1 MSLISVVVFGTVEY
15 DKFDVTDMLDDNSSV
30 IGERRK
36 LENEMFSYE
45 GDKRS
50 FEKKKELVLI
60 EITNAKKEIA
70 RLESSIAELELSKDN
85 FEHKILTAEEEMARI
100 KRKINL
106 L

>member
-1 MSLISVVVFGTVEY
+1 
-15 DKFDVTDMLDDNSSV
+15 MLDDNSSV